1 MEFINNKIKSLIRQ
15 FNSPDNLGEIEL
27 IQEMNEP
34 QRLMFQKSIKKA
46 KKRKKIGFIL
56 GIILG
61 WLGAHRYYLGDYA
74 IGAVYTLAI
83 MIAIAFDES
92 LIILPFIAALIEC
105 LSIMD
110 KIDRYNRSVALG
122 IAKKVQEFENP
133 LIHEALERASNYS
146 STDNFEAA
154 IKELKNVSILPGC
167 QSNQDIQNKLTEY
180 QHKLDRQIL
189 WKSSEEASL
198 GNFNSAISRL
208 ETIQT
213 NSEAYEEAQQKI
225 NEFGEALKQKQAERE
240 LKEKEQQEQRANQF
254 LQAGLKLGETGMLSP
269 ALMSLRQV
277 PEGTQ
282 AYEEA
287 QQKINEFGEALKQKQ
302 AEKELKEKEQQEQ
315 RANQF
320 LQAGLKLGETGMLSP
335 ALMSLRQVP
344 EETQA
349 YEEAQ
354 VKIAEYEATLMQR
367 KLEKEKEEQ
376 LKLEQLK
383 LEQQRKEELR
393 KHQQL
398 QQEMLEKQ
406 KEAEKEKLIAQLPNL
421 VPIHHEGELVAA
433 ALVDQTI
440 HIVDEIERKRTIYG
454 VLGNHTTASGEFI
467 IIRLIVRNDSKKT
480 RTISA
485 SMITL
490 IDHEDR
496 QFSTSSEGAT
506 ALTMSG
512 DETAEFLLTE
522 IQPGLEKRI
531 TIVFEV
537 PLTSK
542 DLKLQIPSGIFGK
555 STILPLSLATYEF

>member
-1 MEFINNKIKSLIRQ
+1 MEFVNHKIKSLIRQ
-15 FNSPDNLGEIEL
+15 FNSPDNLGEFEL

-34 QRLMFQKSIKKA
+34 QRLMFQKSIKKVR
-46 KKRKKIGFIL
+46 KRKRVGFTL
-56 GIILG
+56 GVIFG
-61 WLGAHRYYLGDYA
+61 FLGAHRYYLGDYA
-74 IGAVYTLAI
+74 IGAVYTVVVMITTAI
-83 MIAIAFDES
+83 DES
-92 LIILPFIAALIEC
+92 LTIIPVIAALIEC

-110 KIDRYNRSVALG
+110 KIDQY
-122 IAKKVQEFENP
+122 
-133 LIHEALERASNYS
+133 
-146 STDNFEAA
+146 NFEAA
-154 IKELKNVSILPGC
+154 IKELKTVSVLPGC

-180 QHKLDRQIL
+180 QNKLDRQIL
-189 WKSSEEASL
+189 WKAAEEGSA

-208 ETIQT
+208 KTIQA
-213 NSEAYEEAQQKI
+213 NSEACDEAQQKI
-225 NEFGEALKQKQAERE
+225 NEFGEALKQK
-240 LKEKEQQEQRANQF
+240 EKEQQEQRAHQF

-302 AEKELKEKEQQEQ
+302 AEREVKEKEQQEQ
-315 RANQF
+315 IAHQF

-344 EETQA
+344 EGTQSYA
-349 YEEAQ
+349 ESQ
-354 VKIAEYEATLMQR
+354 VKIAEYEADLMQR
-367 KLEKEKEEQ
+367 NLEKEKEEQ

-383 LEQQRKEELR
+383 LEQQREKELR
-393 KHQQL
+393 K
-398 QQEMLEKQ
+398 QQEIQNERLKKE

-421 VPIHHEGELVAA
+421 VRVQYKGKLVAA
-433 ALVDQTI
+433 ALVDETI
-440 HIVDEIERKRTIYG
+440 HIVDQVEKKRTISG
-454 VLGNHTTASGEFI
+454 VLGNHNSAGGEFI

-496 QFSTSSEGAT
+496 QFSTSSEAGT

-512 DETAEFLLTE
+512 DETAEFILTE
-522 IQPGLEKRI
+522 IQPGLQKRI
-531 TIVFEV
+531 TIIFEV

-555 STILPLSLATYEF
+555 STILPLSLAT

>member
-213 NSEAYEEAQQKI
+213 NSE
-225 NEFGEALKQKQAERE
+225 
-240 LKEKEQQEQRANQF
+240 
-254 LQAGLKLGETGMLSP
+254 
-269 ALMSLRQV
+269 
-277 PEGTQ
+277 

>member
-1 MEFINNKIKSLIRQ
+1 MEFVNHKIKSLIRQ
-15 FNSPDNLGEIEL
+15 FNSPDNLGEFEL

-34 QRLMFQKSIKKA
+34 QRLMFQKSIKKVR
-46 KKRKKIGFIL
+46 KRKRVGFTL
-56 GIILG
+56 GVIFG
-61 WLGAHRYYLGDYA
+61 FLGAHRYYLGDYA
-74 IGAVYTLAI
+74 IGAVYTVVVMITTAI
-83 MIAIAFDES
+83 DES
-92 LIILPFIAALIEC
+92 LTIIPVIAALIEC

-110 KIDRYNRSVALG
+110 KIDQYNRSKALG
-122 IAKKVQEFENP
+122 IAQKVKEFENP
-133 LIHEALERASNYS
+133 LINESLERALNHASI
-146 STDNFEAA
+146 DNFEAA
-154 IKELKNVSILPGC
+154 IKELKTVSVLPGC

-180 QHKLDRQIL
+180 QNKLDRQIL
-189 WKSSEEASL
+189 WKAAEEGSA

-208 ETIQT
+208 KTIQA
-213 NSEAYEEAQQKI
+213 NSEACDEAQQKI
-225 NEFGEALKQKQAERE
+225 NEFGEALKQK
-240 LKEKEQQEQRANQF
+240 EKEQQEQRAHQF

-302 AEKELKEKEQQEQ
+302 AEREVKEKEQQEQ
-315 RANQF
+315 IAHQF

-344 EETQA
+344 EGTQSYA
-349 YEEAQ
+349 ESQ
-354 VKIAEYEATLMQR
+354 VKIAEYEADLMQR
-367 KLEKEKEEQ
+367 NLEKEKEEQ

-383 LEQQRKEELR
+383 LEQQREKELR
-393 KHQQL
+393 K
-398 QQEMLEKQ
+398 QQEIQNERLKKE

-421 VPIHHEGELVAA
+421 VRVQYKGKLVAA
-433 ALVDQTI
+433 ALVDETI
-440 HIVDEIERKRTIYG
+440 HIVDQVEKKRTISG
-454 VLGNHTTASGEFI
+454 VLGNHNSAGGEFI

-480 RTISA
+480 RTISV

-496 QFSTSSEGAT
+496 QFSTSSEAGT

-512 DETAEFLLTE
+512 DETAEFILTE
-522 IQPGLEKRI
+522 IQPGLQKRI
-531 TIVFEV
+531 TIIFEV

-555 STILPLSLATYEF
+555 STILPLSLAT